1 MIITMTDCRNAGHCV
16 RGIKKWFETYGLDF
30 KKFLKEGIDEET
42 FLATGDAYAIEIVR
56 LKKEKIDG

>member
-1 MIITMTDCRNAGHCV
+1 MIITITDCRNAGHCV
-16 RGIKKWFETYGLDF
+16 RGIRKWFRDYDLDF

-56 LKKEKIDG
+56 LKKAKNDG